1 MGLDTTI
8 AKLHGRQV
16 WDSRGRPTVE
26 VDLWLSDGS
35 LGRGVAPA
43 GASRGSAEAV
53 DLRDGGSALGGFG
66 VRHALSLLNG
76 EIAENLQ
83 GKHFTNQAELDQ
95 ELIELDG
102 TSNKSR
108 LGGNS
113 LIATSLAFAQAQAAH
128 QQQPLWQSLCTSTPA
143 YLPIPEIQLF
153 GGGAH
158 AAGRIDIQDFM
169 LIAVGAQTFG
179 EALEWTAEVYR
190 TAGELLRESGLLAGV
205 ADEGGWWPQF
215 SSNEEAL
222 EWSVRAIEAAGFKPG
237 QDLAISLDVAA
248 SEFGQSGSYR
258 LSRDQRVLNRVEML
272 ELLKNWLKHYP
283 IISLEDPLA
292 EDDDW
297 KAVLPALGGTVQVIG
312 DDFLVTNASRV
323 QQAATHQSCN
333 ALLVKPNQAGT
344 LTETKAALDVAHAAG
359 WQTVVSARSGE
370 TEDVAIVHLAVGWGA
385 AQLKVGSFSRSER
398 MAKWNEALRI
408 GEALGSTQLP
418 PKDWFPW
425 YKRNF

>member
-1 MGLDTTI
+1 M
-8 AKLHGRQV
+8 
-16 WDSRGRPTVE
+16 
-26 VDLWLSDGS
+26 
-35 LGRGVAPA
+35 
-43 GASRGSAEAV
+43 
-53 DLRDGGSALGGFG
+53 
-66 VRHALSLLNG
+66 RHALRLLNG

-102 TSNKSR
+102 TPNKSR

-113 LIATSLAFAQAQAAH
+113 LIATSLAFAKAQAAR
-128 QQQPLWQSLCTSTPA
+128 QQLPLWQSLCTSTPA

-205 ADEGGWWPQF
+205 AQEGR
-215 SSNEEAL
+215 SIKKINSNEEAL
-222 EWSVRAIEAAGFKPG
+222 ELSIRAIEAAGFKPG

-258 LSRDQRVLNRVEML
+258 LSRDQRVLNRTEML
-272 ELLKNWLKHYP
+272 ELLKNWLKRYP

-297 KAVLPALGGTVQVIG
+297 KAVLPALGSTVQVIG

-344 LTETKAALDVAHAAG
+344 LTETKAALDAAHAAG

-370 TEDVAIVHLAVGWGA
+370 TEDTTIADLSVGVSAGQIKTGSLSRTDRTA
-385 AQLKVGSFSRSER
+385 KYNQLLRIE
-398 MAKWNEALRI
+398 EALQ
-408 GEALGSTQLP
+408 GKAKYAGSSIL
-418 PKDWFPW
+418 
-425 YKRNF
+425 NNN